1 MDWNLIIE
9 ILLRWMHIL
18 AAITAV
24 GGTIFARLALVPSL
38 GVLNED
44 ARSKLHEAIRQHW
57 ARPVQMAISFLI
69 VSGVINIIVI
79 EKSYNVSLVR
89 YYHPVFGIKFLL
101 ALVVFFLASA
111 LTGTGK
117 ATQRFRDNRRYWL
130 TVNMVVAIIIVC
142 LSGILRKADLPR
154 KPLSAVPQVEMR
166 MEVVDYIFFAKPM
179 NPG

>member
-1 MDWNLIIE
+1 MDPTLIFA

-44 ARSKLHEAIRQHW
+44 ARNKLHEAIRQHW
-57 ARPVQMAISFLI
+57 ARPVQIAIGFLL
-69 VSGVINIIVI
+69 VSGIFNIISI
-79 EKSYNVSLVR
+79 EKTYNVSQVP
-89 YYHPVFGIKFLL
+89 YYHPVFGVKFVL
-101 ALVVFFLASA
+101 AFAVFFLASA

-130 TVNMVVAIIIVC
+130 TVNMILAILIVC
-142 LSGILRKADLPR
+142 LSGILRRTELPR
-154 KPLSAVPQVEMR
+154 KSGFTAVPAVEAR
-166 MEVVDYIFFAKPM
+166 TVT
-179 NPG
+179 

>member
-1 MDWNLIIE
+1 MAFPRRFPALDKRGRRTYDRVERYRVLASTSRTVRAFMDLHFYLG

-38 GVLNED
+38 GVLSED

-130 TVNMVVAIIIVC
+130 TVNMVLAIIIV
-142 LSGILRKADLPR
+142 
-154 KPLSAVPQVEMR
+154 
-166 MEVVDYIFFAKPM
+166 
-179 NPG
+179 